1 VSPFSKAL
9 KPAPSSSYITTQRA
23 TGDVPRAS
31 GQDEH
36 GGTPVPM
43 QSGPATG
50 RRLALLTLGALGV
63 VYGDIGTSPLYAL
76 RECFAGSHPMAPTR
90 ENVLGILSLIFWSL
104 LVIVSLKYLSVVL
117 RATNKGEGG
126 ILALMA
132 LTFPRQSHG
141 SGRRRGLLIG
151 LGVFGAALLY
161 GDGMITPSISVL
173 SAVEGLKVATPAFEP
188 FVIPLTILTLIL
200 LFAGQSHGSGGVGAV
215 FGPVMIVWFCVL
227 ALLGIHGVRH
237 APEVLLSLNPLLG
250 VEFLGRHGWHGF
262 VALGS
267 VFLAVTGAEALYADV
282 GHFGTRP
289 IRVAWFW
296 IVLPALFLNYLG
308 QGASVLQDSAAIEN
322 PFYLLAPHW
331 ALLPMVGLSTAATV
345 IASQALISGAFSLT
359 IQAIQLGYLPRMV
372 VKHTSSQERGQIYLP
387 HVNWALMVACIALV
401 LGFRSSTNMA
411 SAYGIAVTLT
421 MLSTTVLFFF
431 ASRQLCGCGLAQAA
445 AVCGL
450 FLVVEGAFFAAN
462 MLKVFSGGWVPLVMG
477 SVIFVL
483 MATWKKGRHLVWA
496 KLAPASMPLEMF
508 LDNIETTKRLP
519 RVPGSA
525 LFMTANPEGT
535 PIALLHNLKH
545 NKVLHERNIILTVVT
560 DEVPQVNSEKRMEF
574 DNLGGGFQRII
585 AHYGFMEEPNIP
597 DLLKSAKLDGDPI
610 DLNKTTFFFSRETL
624 VPTRSVSMARWRQ
637 WLFAL
642 LSRNAQSASSF
653 YRIPANRVVEL
664 GMQVEI

>member
-1 VSPFSKAL
+1 
-9 KPAPSSSYITTQRA
+9 
-23 TGDVPRAS
+23 
-31 GQDEH
+31 
-36 GGTPVPM
+36 M
-43 QSGPATG
+43 
-50 RRLALLTLGALGV
+50 

-76 RECFAGSHPMAPTR
+76 RECFAGAHPMPPTH
-90 ENVLGILSLIFWSL
+90 ENVLGVLSLIFWSL
-104 LVIVSLKYLSVVL
+104 LLIVSLKYLAIVL

-132 LTFPRQSHG
+132 LTFPKRSKG
-141 SGRRRGLLIG
+141 TGRRRALLIG

-173 SAVEGLKVATPAFEP
+173 SAIEGLKVATPAFEP
-188 FVIPLTILTLIL
+188 FVIPLTILTLIV
-200 LFAGQSHGSGGVGAV
+200 LFAAQSRGTGSVGSV
-215 FGPVMIVWFCVL
+215 FGPVMILWF
-227 ALLGIHGVRH
+227 ASIGLLGLGEIYHNHR
-237 APEVLLSLNPLLG
+237 VLLSFNPWLG
-250 VEFLGRHGWHGF
+250 VHFLAVHGYEGF
-262 VALGS
+262 IVLGS

-289 IRVAWFW
+289 IRLAWFF
-296 IVLPALFLNYLG
+296 IVLPGLFLNYLG
-308 QGASVLQDSAAIEN
+308 QGALLLRDPSSIEN
-322 PFYLLAPHW
+322 PFFLLAPHW
-331 ALLPMVGLSTAATV
+331 ALYLLVALSTAATV

-372 VKHTSSQERGQIYLP
+372 VKHTSSHERGQIYLP

-431 ASRQLCGCGLAQAA
+431 ASRRLWNWSVLQAA

-450 FLVVEGAFFAAN
+450 FLIVEGAFFAAN
-462 MLKVFSGGWVPLVMG
+462 MIKVFNGGWVPLMLG
-477 SVIFVL
+477 LVIFVL
-483 MATWKKGRHLVWA
+483 MATWKKGRQLVWA
-496 KLAPASMPLEMF
+496 KLGPSSMPLEMF
-508 LDNIETTKRLP
+508 LDSIETTKRLP
-519 RVPGSA
+519 RVPGTA

-545 NKVLHERNIILTVVT
+545 NKVLHERNIILTVLT
-560 DEVPQVNSEKRMEF
+560 DEVPQVSPEKCLEI
-574 DNLGGGFQRII
+574 DDLGGGFQRMI

-597 DLLKSAKLDGDPI
+597 ELLKSARLLGEPM

-624 VPTRSVSMARWRQ
+624 VPNRSVSMARWRQ

-642 LSRNAQSASSF
+642 MSRNAQAASSF

>member
-1 VSPFSKAL
+1 
-9 KPAPSSSYITTQRA
+9 
-23 TGDVPRAS
+23 
-31 GQDEH
+31 
-36 GGTPVPM
+36 M
-43 QSGPATG
+43 QSRPATG

-76 RECFAGSHPMAPTR
+76 RECFAGSHPMAPTP

-104 LVIVSLKYLSVVL
+104 LLIVSLKYLTVVL

-132 LTFPRQSHG
+132 LTFPKRAEA
-141 SGRRRGLLIG
+141 GRRRALLIG

-161 GDGMITPSISVL
+161 GDGMITPAISVL
-173 SAVEGLKVATPAFEP
+173 SAIEGLNVATPAFESV
-188 FVIPLTILTLIL
+188 VIPLTVVTLIC
-200 LFAGQSHGSGGVGAV
+200 LFAAQSRGTGRVGAV
-215 FGPVMIVWFCVL
+215 FGPIMIVWFL
-227 ALLGIHGVRH
+227 SLGLLGV
-237 APEVLLSLNPLLG
+237 AEVLHTPAVLKSLNPALG
-250 VEFLGRHGWHGF
+250 VEFLIRSGWEGF
-262 VALGS
+262 VVLGS

-289 IRVAWFW
+289 IRLAWSF
-296 IVLPALFLNYLG
+296 IVLPGLFLNYLG
-308 QGASVLQDSAAIEN
+308 QGALVLRDASAVAN
-322 PFYLLAPHW
+322 PFYLLAPKW
-331 ALLPMVGLSTAATV
+331 ALYPLVALSTAATV

-401 LGFRSSTNMA
+401 LGFKSSTNMA

-421 MLSTTVLFFF
+421 MISTTVLFFF
-431 ASRQLCGCGLAQAA
+431 AARRLWAWSIAQAL

-450 FLVVEGAFFAAN
+450 FIVVESAFFAAN
-462 MLKVFSGGWVPLVMG
+462 MLKVLSGGWVPLAMG
-477 SVIFVL
+477 LIIFVL
-483 MATWKKGRHLVWA
+483 MATWKKGRQLVWA
-496 KLAPASMPLEMF
+496 KLGPASMPLEMF
-508 LDNIETTKRLP
+508 LDSLESSKRIP
-519 RVPGSA
+519 RVPGTA

-545 NKVLHERNIILTVVT
+545 NKVLHERNLILTVVT
-560 DEVPQVNSEKRMEF
+560 DEVPQVNPEKRLEIE
-574 DNLGGGFQRII
+574 NLGGGFHRLL
-585 AHYGFMEEPNIP
+585 AHYGFMEEPNVP
-597 DLLKSAKLDGDPI
+597 DLLRSAKLDGDPI

-642 LSRNAQSASSF
+642 MSRNAQAASSF

>member
-1 VSPFSKAL
+1 ME
-9 KPAPSSSYITTQRA
+9 
-23 TGDVPRAS
+23 S
-31 GQDEH
+31 G
-36 GGTPVPM
+36 
-43 QSGPATG
+43 SATG

-76 RECFAGSHPMAPTR
+76 RECFAGTHPMVPTQ
-90 ENVLGILSLIFWSL
+90 ENVLGTLSLIFWSL
-104 LVIVSLKYLSVVL
+104 ILIVSVKYLSTVL

-132 LTFPRQSHG
+132 LTFPKQS
-141 SGRRRGLLIG
+141 SENRGRRALLIG

-161 GDGMITPSISVL
+161 GDGMITPAISVL

-188 FVIPLTILTLIL
+188 FVIPLTILTLIF
-200 LFAGQSHGSGGVGAV
+200 LFAAQSRGTGSVGIV
-215 FGPVMIVWFCVL
+215 FGPVMVVWFFSL
-227 ALLGIHGVRH
+227 ALLGIHGVRQ

-250 VEFLGRHGWHGF
+250 LEFLVRNGWHGF
-262 VALGS
+262 IALGS

-289 IRVAWFW
+289 IRRAWFC

-308 QGASVLQDSAAIEN
+308 QGALILRNPGAVEN

-331 ALLPMVGLSTAATV
+331 ALYLLVGLSTAATV

-421 MLSTTVLFFF
+421 MIATTVLFFF
-431 ASRQLCGCGLAQAA
+431 AARRLWEWSVARAV

-450 FLVVEGAFFAAN
+450 FLAVEGAFFAAN
-462 MLKVFSGGWVPLVMG
+462 MLKVLSGGWVPLVMG
-477 SVIFVL
+477 TVIFVL
-483 MATWKKGRHLVWA
+483 MATWKKGRHLVWR
-496 KLAPASMPLEMF
+496 KLGPASMPLEMF
-508 LDNIETTKRLP
+508 LDNIENTKRLP

-560 DEVPQVNSEKRMEF
+560 DEVPQVNSEKRIEI
-574 DNLGGGFQRII
+574 DNLGGGFQRIV
-585 AHYGFMEEPNIP
+585 AHYGFMEEPNVP
-597 DLLKSAKLDGDPI
+597 ELLKTARLDGDAI
-610 DLNKTTFFFSRETL
+610 DPNKTTFFFSRETL

-642 LSRNAQSASSF
+642 MSRNAQAASSF

>member
-1 VSPFSKAL
+1 
-9 KPAPSSSYITTQRA
+9 
-23 TGDVPRAS
+23 
-31 GQDEH
+31 
-36 GGTPVPM
+36 M
-43 QSGPATG
+43 
-50 RRLALLTLGALGV
+50 LLTLGALGV

-76 RECFAGSHPMAPTR
+76 RECFGGVHPMTPTR

-104 LVIVSLKYLSVVL
+104 LLIVSLKYLAIVL

-132 LTFPRQSHG
+132 LTFPKRSRG
-141 SGRRRGLLIG
+141 TGRRRAALIG

-173 SAVEGLKVATPAFEP
+173 SAIEGLKVATPAFEP
-188 FVIPLTILTLIL
+188 FVIPLTILTLVL
-200 LFAGQSHGSGGVGAV
+200 LFAAQSRGTGSVGSV
-215 FGPVMIVWFCVL
+215 FGPIMVVWFL
-227 ALLGIHGVRH
+227 SLGLLGVVEIRH
-237 APEVLLSLNPLLG
+237 APAVLASLNPVLG
-250 VEFLGRHGWHGF
+250 VEFLVRSGWEGF
-262 VALGS
+262 VVLGA

-282 GHFGTRP
+282 GHFGARP
-289 IRVAWFW
+289 IRLAWFFL
-296 IVLPALFLNYLG
+296 VLPGLFLNYLG
-308 QGASVLQDSAAIEN
+308 QGALVLRDPSAVQN
-322 PFYLLAPHW
+322 PFYLLCPRW
-331 ALLPMVGLSTAATV
+331 ALYPMVGLSTIATV

-387 HVNWALMVACIALV
+387 HINWALMVACIALV

-421 MLSTTVLFFF
+421 MISTTVLFFF
-431 ASRQLCGCGLAQAA
+431 ASRRLWNWSVFQAL
-445 AVCGL
+445 AVCTL

-462 MLKVFSGGWVPLVMG
+462 MLKVLNGGWVPLAMG
-477 SVIFVL
+477 LIIFVL
-483 MATWKKGRHLVWA
+483 MATWKKGRQLVWT

-508 LDNIETTKRLP
+508 LDSLESSKRLP

-545 NKVLHERNIILTVVT
+545 NKVLHERNLILTVLT
-560 DEVPQVNSEKRMEF
+560 DEVPQVHAEKRLEVEK
-574 DNLGGGFQRII
+574 LGAGFHRLL
-585 AHYGFMEEPNIP
+585 AHYGFMEEPNVP
-597 DLLKSAKLDGDPI
+597 ELLRSAQLDGDSV

-637 WLFAL
+637 WLFAFM
-642 LSRNAQSASSF
+642 SRNAQSASSF